1 MSSTARTVPDGSA
14 HALLKALGWAGAAAA
29 LDDLLQRAITR
40 RLGPAQFL
48 ELLAGAERQERARR
62 SLDRRTR
69 RARIGP
75 FKPAA
80 DFDWNWPESIDRAL
94 VERALELRFFDA
106 GDNVILCGSHGLG
119 KTMLVKNIAY
129 NALLAGH
136 SVVTVTAQR
145 LLGDLASIDSPSRL
159 KKALGYHGG
168 VALLC
173 VDELGYLAYNE
184 RAADLLFDIVS
195 RRYEARRPIVI
206 STNLAFREWGQVFP
220 NAICTAALI
229 ERLVH
234 RADIINIAGRSWR
247 MREAEARLAASA
259 AEVTP

>member
-1 MSSTARTVPDGSA
+1 MSSIARTAPDPNL
-14 HALLKALGWAGAAAA
+14 HALLKMLGWAGAASA
-29 LDDLLQRAITR
+29 LDDLVQRATTK
-40 RLGPAQFL
+40 RLGPMQFL
-48 ELLAGAERQERARR
+48 ELCVDAERQERARR

-75 FKPAA
+75 FKPVA
-80 DFDWNWPESIDRAL
+80 DFDWNWPESIDRVL

-106 GDNVILCGSHGLG
+106 GDNVVLCGSHGLG

-145 LLGDLASIDSPSRL
+145 LLADLASIDSPSRL

-168 VALLC
+168 VSLLAI
-173 VDELGYLAYNE
+173 DELGYLAYNE

-195 RRYEARRPIVI
+195 RRYEARKPIVI
-206 STNLAFREWGQVFP
+206 STNLPFREWGQVFP

-234 RADIINIAGRSWR
+234 RADIINITGHSWR
-247 MREAEARLAASA
+247 MREAQARLAAGVE
-259 AEVTP
+259 EVAP